1 VRVTSVLNQLLEQAV
16 ERSTELTGRAEAAE
30 SEVEE
35 LLKNA
40 NTLHELALNH
50 TEALHKDFAE
60 ALEAVTS
67 ARAELD
73 NEAGRADAALD
84 GLPGRA
90 DTTEAKAK
98 EVLEGVRQDTT
109 ELAEVRTRL
118 ATRVDESA
126 QQVGAEFHDL
136 ELRVDEFVKAMDNR
150 LAALDLEVQDMLEDV
165 EKAQTQIADD
175 EQHLRDAVHSLG
187 VLATDKAREFVA
199 SLHAV
204 MILLGRGVV
213 DVSNDVLKGH
223 NAALKAM
230 RTGFTDE
237 EPGGGGDDET
247 WIHQAL
253 QPVRDAVAELALV
266 PDPARQVLDQVAG
279 ILAKAGKAKADFSDI
294 AGALQQAVPSVQ
306 SS

>member
-84 GLPGRA
+84 GVPGRA
-90 DTTEAKAK
+90 DTTEAKAN
-98 EVLEGVRQDTT
+98 